1 MTTALGSVK
10 NSRLKVP
17 PSRPI
22 PGVADAAERGAQI
35 ADEETVNPDRSG
47 P

>member
-17 PSRPI
+17 PSRPMPEI
-22 PGVADAAERGAQI
+22 TDAEPR
-35 ADEETVNPDRSG
+35 
-47 P
+47 